1 MTNTTLSCIRVMDAV
16 SSTSA
21 KWLSM
26 NNVNIGNSIL
36 EIASRFLVRNVS
48 TSSSDRVIKS
58 IRNSVYVI
66 QKAVISAMLPGAA
79 SVTLTSDNIR
89 ISTYHSSIKSLDSAI
104 LSPPPS
110 TLESQFSAL
119 LPKISLSEKV
129 RYFRIFSPLQFLKPF
144 SSLSSFNNKLIFR
157 VCVDV
162 SRHLDIFRTHWP
174 IGLAR
179 IRQASLM
186 VSTALS

>member
-1 MTNTTLSCIRVMDAV
+1 MDAV

-89 ISTYHSSIKSLDSAI
+89 ISTYHSSIKSMDSAV
-104 LSPPPS
+104 LSPLPS
-110 TLESQFSAL
+110 TLESQFSAVM
-119 LPKISLSEKV
+119 PKISLSGNV
-129 RYFRIFSPLQFLKPF
+129 SFFVSCFYFILFLPLFFL
-144 SSLSSFNNKLIFR
+144 
-157 VCVDV
+157 
-162 SRHLDIFRTHWP
+162 
-174 IGLAR
+174 
-179 IRQASLM
+179 
-186 VSTALS
+186 